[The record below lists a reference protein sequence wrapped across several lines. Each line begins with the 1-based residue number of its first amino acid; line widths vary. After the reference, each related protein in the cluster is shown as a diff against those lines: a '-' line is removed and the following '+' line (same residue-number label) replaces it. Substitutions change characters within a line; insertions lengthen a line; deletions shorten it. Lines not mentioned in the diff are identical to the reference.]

1 MSKTLRWLPPTESA
15 KTREI
20 LAGTECYAGP
30 CTEVPEK
37 TGFTA
42 SLMPFSRYPLPMG
55 LEREPDHRANP
66 GCGARGGASLRSIE
80 ALELTPDVRWIRSYY
95 SAEEGKIYC
104 EYQAPSVEA
113 IIEHARNA
121 GIPFDRAEVV
131 RVLEPRMF
139 A

>member
-1 MSKTLRWLPPTESA
+1 MPKYVVFRTVGKLTEE
-15 KTREI
+15 EI
-20 LAGTECYAGP
+20 QAG
-30 CTEVPEK
+30 
-37 TGFTA
+37 
-42 SLMPFSRYPLPMG
+42 SLK
-55 LEREPDHRANP
+55 
-66 GCGARGGASLRSIE
+66 SIE

-131 RVLEPRMF
+131 RVLEPGMF

>member
-1 MSKTLRWLPPTESA
+1 MPKYVVFRTVVGQVSEE
-15 KTREI
+15 EI
-20 LAGTECYAGP
+20 KA
-30 CTEVPEK
+30 
-37 TGFTA
+37 
-42 SLMPFSRYPLPMG
+42 
-55 LEREPDHRANP
+55 
-66 GCGARGGASLRSIE
+66 ASLRSIE
-80 ALELTPDVRWIRSYY
+80 ALEHTPDVRWIRSYY

-131 RVLEPRMF
+131 RVLEPGMF